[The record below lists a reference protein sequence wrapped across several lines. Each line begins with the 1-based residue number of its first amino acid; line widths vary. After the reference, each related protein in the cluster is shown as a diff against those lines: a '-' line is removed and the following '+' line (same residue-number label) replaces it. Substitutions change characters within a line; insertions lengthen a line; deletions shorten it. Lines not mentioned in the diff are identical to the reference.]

1 MSGLLPAKQKTIN
14 ANTDMENWNPCILL
28 MGMQNGVATM
38 KKSTEAPQSIK
49 NRAITDPA
57 IPLLGIY
64 PK

>member
-1 MSGLLPAKQKTIN
+1 
-14 ANTDMENWNPCILL
+14 MENWNPCILL